1 MYMRIQKFIHN
12 MSALMLPG
20 HGRTG
25 VALAATVVAVLSL
38 LSRLSGLVRVRVFAS
53 TFGAGEVLDSY
64 YAAFRIPDL
73 LMGILIVGTL
83 SIAALPVITQ
93 AWKRGEAEAE
103 RLVAALL
110 NYTFAGMAGICI
122 VLIVFAP
129 QVVSWVVPGYA
140 GQQLATVVAL
150 TRLILA
156 AQVVLAVTN
165 VMYAALNARKRFFWA
180 GLAPILYNVGL
191 IAGVLWL
198 YPLYGVYGLGYGV
211 LLGAG
216 LHFLVQV
223 VDFYRA
229 GFRFQPAVWSATG
242 LSQIVRLYLPRLFTV
257 DLSQIVLL
265 LASLIGSRLAVG
277 SISVFSL
284 GFDIQAMPVGVFAFA
299 VATAAFPYLAEHF
312 GVADEAAFG
321 RLLRESVVRIL
332 FYMTPVAVALL
343 LMRAQAVRILYGA
356 GQFGWEDTI
365 ATFEVLGVLAFSL
378 AGQSLMPLFSRA
390 LLARHKTWT
399 PVGANVVS
407 MILTVMVGYWL
418 APLHGI
424 MGVAAAYVIGVTFN
438 AGLLYVLLR
447 SSLAETT
454 AGEQV
459 LHQEEAVLAGLVGK
473 IIVASACFGV
483 ALYGGLYA
491 GALVVNTHT
500 WLGLVLQSL
509 IASACGGLVY
519 LLVSAVS
526 GLPDAKYVVR
536 RIFGRV

>member
-1 MYMRIQKFIHN
+1 MHARILIQKI
-12 MSALMLPG
+12 SALVLPQ
-20 HGRTG
+20 HSRTG
-25 VALAATVVAVLSL
+25 VATAAAIVALLSL
-38 LSRLSGLVRVRVFAS
+38 LSRLSGLIRVRVFAS
-53 TFGAGEVLDSY
+53 AFGAGETLDSY

-93 AWKRGEAEAE
+93 AWKRTEAEGE

-110 NYTFAGMAGICI
+110 NYTFAGMGLICLL
-122 VLIVFAP
+122 LIVCAP
-129 QVVSWVVPGYA
+129 QVVSWIVPGYT
-140 GQQLATVVAL
+140 GEQLAMVVGL

-156 AQVVLAVTN
+156 AQVVLAATN
-165 VMYAALNARKRFFWA
+165 VMYTALNARKRFFWA

-198 YPLYGVYGLGYGV
+198 YPLYGMYGLGYGV

-216 LHFLVQV
+216 LHFLVQLF
-223 VDFYRA
+223 DFYRA
-229 GFRFQPAVWSATG
+229 GFRIRPLVWSAPG
-242 LSQIVRLYLPRLFTV
+242 LVQIVRLYVPRLFTV

-265 LASLIGSRLAVG
+265 LASLIGSRLAAG

-299 VATAAFPYLAEHF
+299 VATAAFPYLAEYF
-312 GVADEAAFG
+312 GAADEAGFA
-321 RLLRESVVRIL
+321 RLVRESVVRVL

-399 PVGANVVS
+399 PVAANIVS

-418 APLHGI
+418 APMHGI
-424 MGVAAAYVIGVTFN
+424 VGVAAAYVIGVTFN

-454 AGEQV
+454 VGEQV
-459 LHQEEAVLAGLVGK
+459 LHQEEAVLAGLVSR
-473 IIVASACFGV
+473 IIIASACFGV

-491 GALVVNTHT
+491 GALIVNTHT

-509 IASACGGLVY
+509 IASVCGGLVY

-526 GLPDAKYVVR
+526 GLPDAKYLL
-536 RIFGRV
+536 GKLLPKK